1 VSEQLPSGSLA
12 GRNSVS
18 PAIQL
23 HDDLPLWPPFELVD
37 DVLEQTRTDLP
48 GLIQLTTVNEAASMR
63 RTFGPGKA
71 TRLVPTWRYGTV
83 YAMSKVKEACRTR
96 TI

>member
-1 VSEQLPSGSLA
+1 MLA
-12 GRNSVS
+12 GGNPVS
-18 PAIQL
+18 PAVQL

-48 GLIQLTTVNEAASMR
+48 GLPQLTTVNEAASMR

-71 TRLVPTWRYGTV
+71 PRLMPIWR
-83 YAMSKVKEACRTR
+83 
-96 TI
+96 